1 MDGPLAPFTE
11 SMRAALAA
19 QGYAGD
25 TITDHVRLLAD
36 LSRWLGDRGL
46 GAADVTSGTVEE
58 FTIAGDERSLTGAWN
73 GVDALTGR
81 KI

>member
-1 MDGPLAPFTE
+1 MTCCL
-11 SMRAALAA
+11 
-19 QGYAGD
+19 
-25 TITDHVRLLAD
+25 
-36 LSRWLGDRGL
+36 RGL
-46 GAADVTSGTVEE
+46 VHAGPPTGRARPIMPTGSGYYFARLTSTFLICWTGTGTVEE

>member
-1 MDGPLAPFTE
+1 MPTG
-11 SMRAALAA
+11 S
-19 QGYAGD
+19 GYHFA
-25 TITDHVRLLAD
+25 RL
-36 LSRWLGDRGL
+36 
-46 GAADVTSGTVEE
+46 TSTFLICWTGTGTVEE